1 MARVSLVRA
10 THSDVRMKG
19 APMADEDLPAR
30 DPWWVARQKV
40 SLDELSAAGEALWW
54 LQNSPQDNTTRLMRL
69 VAGRTPSPV
78 SPPGFNVGGWLHG
91 YGGGSYAV
99 SSRTA
104 WLAGGSD
111 SGLYRLDIATGIL
124 KAVRG
129 RDGFLYGD
137 LRTCSAGL
145 LAVRGDED
153 GDELILVDHGGER
166 VQVLATS
173 AGFLAGPHL
182 RGQRLAYLEWD
193 DDQAPWDSSRL
204 AVARQISDGS
214 FEQAKVIAG
223 GAAESVVQ
231 PAWGPDGALYYM
243 SDRSGWWNLY
253 RWDEHGHQPVAPMD
267 RDCAPA
273 PWEAGYRSF
282 AFLPDGKIAL
292 TVQYGLSHG
301 LAVAG
306 ADRTTATVDI
316 PLTSIKP
323 YLAAMPGGLAVI
335 GSAAARPPAVFSI
348 DLTSGTAT
356 EASPTAS
363 LAGLQATA
371 SERCQLA
378 CGDRLRFL
386 LHRPGADG
394 PFPLIVRAH
403 AGPTD
408 EVRDRLDWTKEF
420 FLAHGFAV
428 AEVAYRGSAGLGR
441 AFRTS
446 LNGHW
451 GTYDVQDCL
460 TVADALL
467 TGGIALPGAVFLSGS
482 SAGGYTALQAACAPG
497 SPLTA
502 VTAISAI
509 VDPAGW
515 AVTAP
520 RFQRPHARALAGP
533 AGAVK
538 ADRVQVPV
546 LLVHGRADDVAPAAD
561 AERLANELHA
571 RDPRHEGLFFDHV
584 GHYLSAPEALA
595 EALAAELAFYHQ
607 CLS

>member
-1 MARVSLVRA
+1 
-10 THSDVRMKG
+10 MKG
-19 APMADEDLPAR
+19 APMTDEDLPAR

-40 SLDELSAAGEALWW
+40 SLDELSAVGEALWW
-54 LQNSPQDNTTRLMRL
+54 LQDSPQDNTTRLMRL
-69 VAGRTPSPV
+69 AAGGAPSPV
-78 SPPGFNVGGWLHG
+78 SPPGFNVGGWLHA

-99 SSRTA
+99 TDRTV
-104 WLAGGSD
+104 WLAGDAD
-111 SGLYRLDIATGIL
+111 SGLYRLNLATGVL
-124 KAVRG
+124 EAVRG
-129 RDGFLYGD
+129 GAEFLYGD
-137 LRTCSAGL
+137 LRACPVGL
-145 LAVRGDED
+145 LAVRGGED

-166 VQVLATS
+166 VQVLTAS
-173 AGFLAGPHL
+173 AGFLAGPCL
-182 RGQRLAYLEWD
+182 RGQQLAFLEWD
-193 DDQAPWDSSRL
+193 EDQAPWDGSRL
-204 AVARQISDGS
+204 VVARRAPDGS
-214 FEQAKVIAG
+214 FEQAKVVAG
-223 GAAESVVQ
+223 GAGESVVQ

-253 RWDEHGHQPVAPMD
+253 RWDGRGHEPVAPMD

-282 AFLPDGKIAL
+282 AFLLGGKIAL
-292 TVQYGLSHG
+292 TVQDGLSHG

-306 ADRTTATVDI
+306 ADGTTRTVDV

-323 YLAAMPGGLAVI
+323 YLAAVPGGLAVI
-335 GSAAARPPAVFSI
+335 GSAAASPPAVLSI
-348 DLTSGTAT
+348 ALTSGTAT
-356 EASPTAS
+356 QASPPPSA
-363 LAGLQATA
+363 AGLQTTVG
-371 SERCQLA
+371 EKQQLHY
-378 CGDRLRFL
+378 GDRLRFL
-386 LHRPGADG
+386 LHRPQGDG

-408 EVRDRLDWTKEF
+408 EVRDRLDWTREF

-460 TVADALL
+460 TVAGALL
-467 TGGIALPGAVFLSGS
+467 AGGTARPGAVFMSGS
-482 SAGGYTALQAACAPG
+482 SAGGYTALQAACVPR

-520 RFQRPHARALAGP
+520 RFQRPHARTLAGP
-533 AGAVK
+533 AGKVR
-538 ADRVQVPV
+538 ADRVRVPA
-546 LLVHGRADDVAPAAD
+546 LLVHGRGDDVAPAAE
-561 AERLANELHA
+561 AERLASELRA
-571 RDPRHEGLFFDHV
+571 RDPRHEGLFFDGV
-584 GHYLSAPEALA
+584 GHHLSGPEALA
-595 EALAAELAFYHQ
+595 GALAAELAFYRRF
-607 CLS
+607 LS